1 MIAKG
6 YGDKTNYVCTYQ
18 KFASVSLTDIHVA
31 QSHMAN
37 PRAKEWES
45 KLHPPW
51 GYDKVNDNISK
62 YHGIPAINS
71 A

>member
-1 MIAKG
+1 MVQLKSFFHHKWKKICIFLMIAKG

-37 PRAKEWES
+37 PRAKE
-45 KLHPPW
+45 
-51 GYDKVNDNISK
+51 
-62 YHGIPAINS
+62 
-71 A
+71 